1 MKIKLITFLTLIQLS
16 FLSHSENKIQWNK
29 FQNPLALSQYQN
41 PTDFADL
48 TSIANLSGITYN
60 PIAQEY
66 ISVHQDKFCR
76 LDSNFNELFCGSL
89 ACGDCEDI
97 SYLGINGDFYEYA
110 IVEEGGS
117 EGSVIIVQAPIATN
131 NIRLDQN
138 STQSLT
144 YAATAGGD
152 SGEGVAYDA
161 INNIFYVCIEDPDMQ
176 VLAFNRPMN
185 NNDAT
190 YSDGSLIVTEILS
203 SIQLNSILGAFAD
216 LSSCYFNHQ
225 TGRLLLM
232 SDTAHNLSDVDL
244 SGNLMDQISLPDQQV
259 EGFTFNA
266 AFDQLII
273 VSEPNNYQV
282 YFSSDVIYSNGFEIK
297 SFITDNN

>member
-1 MKIKLITFLTLIQLS
+1 MKIQIISIIILIHLPFLG
-16 FLSHSENKIQWNK
+16 HSENKQQVNNSK
-29 FQNPLALSQYQN
+29 SPQSLSNYQN

-60 PIAQEY
+60 PIANEY
-66 ISVHQDKFCR
+66 LTVHQDKFCR
-76 LDSNFNELFCGSL
+76 LDSNFNELACGSL

-97 SYLGINGDFYEYA
+97 SYLGTNADFYEYA

-117 EGSVIIVQAPIATN
+117 EGSVIIVQAPITTN

-161 INNIFYVCIEDPDMQ
+161 INNTFYVCIEDPDMQ
-176 VLAFNRPMN
+176 VLAFSRPMN
-185 NNDAT
+185 NDDAT
-190 YSDGSLIVTEILS
+190 YSDGSLIVTEVLS
-203 SIQLNSILGAFAD
+203 SAQLNTILGAFAD
-216 LSSCYFNHQ
+216 LSSCYFNQ
-225 TGRLLLM
+225 KTGRLLLM

-244 SGNLMDQISLPDQQV
+244 SGNLIDQIDLPDQQV

-266 AFDQLII
+266 SFDKLII
-273 VSEPNNYQV
+273 VSEPNDYQI
-282 YFSSDVIYSNGFEIK
+282 YFSSDVLFANGFEG
-297 SFITDNN
+297 N